1 MGEIELVTEEAEKL
15 IQYIS
20 GMIRHKNVPID
31 ENTPLVSS
39 GLIDSM
45 GLLALLVR
53 LEELTQMRIP
63 PGKVR
68 PKDLDTVALMFAT
81 AQRIGKPKK

>member
-1 MGEIELVTEEAEKL
+1 VTPESQQMIA
-15 IQYIS
+15 YVS
-20 GMIRHKNVPID
+20 GMMRGRAAAVD
-31 ENTPLVSS
+31 ENTPLFSS

-45 GLLALLVR
+45 GLLDVLVK

-63 PGKVR
+63 PGKFQ

-81 AQRIGKPKK
+81 AQRVGRPRK